1 MTLWFNVCHLQLLAQ
16 SIQNSIPLFT
26 VYHQW
31 CLCLSQLSPVIS
43 VRSGEWAGN
52 VSDGPGWGS
61 EGPHVWLCLQSS
73 RDVIHC
79 VSTDT
84 GWWVGSH
91 IQRGKK
97 NASSPHEEGEYEA
110 FVGGN
115 FLLKLVFDF
124 NMAFILFH
132 FLAVSVYD
140 EGWLVC
146 NITLSLYHY
155 REGSLNTDTQQ
166 SGGINTKH
174 KRGIGFFWL
183 VYLFVVLLH
192 V

>member
-1 MTLWFNVCHLQLLAQ
+1 MSALTPADGLAL
-16 SIQNSIPLFT
+16 IF
-26 VYHQW
+26 
-31 CLCLSQLSPVIS
+31 
-43 VRSGEWAGN
+43 
-52 VSDGPGWGS
+52 
-61 EGPHVWLCLQSS
+61 
-73 RDVIHC
+73 
-79 VSTDT
+79 
-84 GWWVGSH
+84 
-91 IQRGKK
+91 RGKKK

-183 VYLFVVLLH
+183 VYLFVVFLH